1 MPQIYKQSYSE
12 FRPDEYIYAK
22 SKEEVI
28 AILKQYGE
36 SARIVGAGI
45 TLHEMA
51 VLGFLPHV
59 KKLIDLRNLGLE
71 YVRVEGAQVRIGA
84 STRLREIASNDFFRK
99 DPAFQ
104 TVSEAID
111 SIPLQVANAATLGGN
126 LCSAVPILS
135 MPPVLMALDAE
146 LVLTGSKGDR
156 VISINEFYLDY
167 LLTSIQPDEFLS
179 EVRIPTREQAG
190 RNKRASTYLAEKVVA
205 VDYPTLSLTAALSI
219 DKDSKFEEV
228 RIAVGSAGR
237 IPTRLP
243 NTEKSLQGKKFEN
256 STLDKASESAAK
268 EIDPSAD
275 LRASPEYRRTLV
287 SYLLKQAVHKCA
299 SKIGSG
305 GPR

>member
-12 FRPDEYIYAK
+12 FRPDEYIYAQ

-28 AILKQYGE
+28 ANLKKYGE

-59 KKLIDLRNLGLE
+59 KKLIDLRNLRLE
-71 YVRVEGAQVRIGA
+71 YVRVEAGQMKIGA
-84 STRLREIASNDFFRK
+84 STRLREIASNDFFRNNS
-99 DPAFQ
+99 AFH

-111 SIPLQVANAATLGGN
+111 TIPLQVANAATLGGN
-126 LCSAVPILS
+126 LCSAVPIVS
-135 MPPVLMALDAE
+135 MPPVLMTLDAE
-146 LVLTGSKGDR
+146 LVLTGSNGDR
-156 VISINEFYLDY
+156 VISVNDFYLDY

-179 EVRIPTREQAG
+179 EVRIRETQPG
-190 RNKRASTYLAEKVVA
+190 RSKRASTYLAEKVVA
-205 VDYPTLSLTAALSI
+205 VDYPTVSISAALSI

-228 RIAVGSAGR
+228 RIAVGSAAR

-243 NTEKSLQGKKFEN
+243 STEKSLQGKKFEN
-256 STLDKASESAAK
+256 STLEKASETAAK
-268 EIDPSAD
+268 EVDPSAD

-287 SYLLKQAVHKCA
+287 GYLLKQAVQKCA
-299 SKIGSG
+299 SKIGTG